1 MGYNKTIV
9 VRSIFSPAGHQN
21 GNMQGIDLIRQKLEA
36 FIRKY
41 YMNELI
47 KGILLFTAIGL
58 LYFIGTLLVEH
69 FLWLGSTG
77 RTVLFWLFVGVEIFL
92 LYKFVAIPVLKLLRV
107 KKGIGYT
114 RASGIIGSHFPEVGD
129 KLINVLQLS
138 DDHTGT
144 ENGSNELL
152 LASIEQKSAELQ
164 PFPFQIAVDFR
175 KNLRYV
181 KYALI
186 PVIIVLMI
194 WVSGNIYWFSDSYER
209 VVHYRSAY
217 EPPAPFQF
225 FVVNISLKGIE
236 GKPFEVEVK
245 TSGEV
250 VPEDVEIHFNG
261 ENYFMRKESPGSFR
275 FEFKRPEGTTEFYL
289 SANDVRSKTY
299 RLEIVNAPVMTGF
312 EMHLDY
318 PEYLG
323 MSTDTLTGTGNA
335 TVPEGTEITWKL
347 KARNAGNVNWVSGD
361 SVAPFEKV
369 SREGNIAAFN
379 KSVKVYRD
387 TEYEIKTGNKDL
399 PDYESLGFG
408 ISVIKDEY
416 PEIEVKE
423 IRDSTKSSGVYFVGQ
438 VSDDHGFYG
447 LEMKYYPENK
457 EDEPKEKKISISTS
471 SNVDRFADAFP
482 DNLQLSG
489 GSNYVIYFEVKDND
503 ALRGG
508 KTAKSRMF
516 TYRVR
521 TESEVEKE
529 RMEKQKNAIRSLE
542 RSLGDMEDQ
551 QKELKEINTLNMEKE
566 QKSFNDRQKIDD
578 FLERQLQ
585 QEKIMQ
591 RFTEDLEERLDEVPG
606 EEDEE
611 RKKLLEERLE
621 RQREELK
628 KNEELLKEL
637 KEVTDKLDR
646 ENMAQRLEKLS
657 KSQQNNRKNL
667 EQVLELTKRYYVT
680 QNAERLRKELEKLA
694 DKQEKAGTENKEGT
708 GNEKEKEEQLQEDL
722 NKEFDALKEELKKLE
737 KENEELKKPLEL
749 GRDEKK
755 EETVS
760 EEQQKALE
768 EMKKGEKEK
777 AGEKQRSAG
786 KKMKQMAADM
796 KSGMQSGASSDDMED
811 AEVLRQILK
820 NLVAFSFEQ
829 EDLMKVVEDMRDD
842 HPALTR
848 SLHRQHNLK
857 EMFSHIDDSI
867 FALSLRRPELSEQVN
882 KEVTDA
888 HFHIDKAIERLS
900 DNELYRGASSQHYA
914 FASANNLAA
923 LLGNILDNL
932 QQSMGMGQGQGNNEM
947 QLPDIIQ
954 GQEELNGK
962 MKNAIEGDKKE
973 KEEGKGDKKDGKNPE
988 EGEGQSEE
996 LFEIYKQQQILRQ
1009 ALEKQLSD
1017 MEGESNGKNKEK
1029 LLREMEQVEDRL
1041 LRDGMN
1047 QDVLRRMLNLQHEL
1061 LKLKN
1066 AAMEQG
1072 EENKRESHTDKRQ
1085 FESGEGGRLPEV
1097 EEYLQ
1102 GIEIL
1107 NRQVLPLRQI
1117 YKEKVKEY
1125 FKKDD

>member
-1 MGYNKTIV
+1 MD
-9 VRSIFSPAGHQN
+9 S
-21 GNMQGIDLIRQKLEA
+21 IRQKLEV

-41 YMNELI
+41 YVNELM

-92 LYKFVAIPVLKLLRV
+92 LYKFIAIPVLKLLRI
-107 KKGIGYT
+107 KKGIGY
-114 RASGIIGSHFPEVGD
+114 REASGIIGNHFPEVGD

-138 DDHTGT
+138 DSRKGT
-144 ENGSNELL
+144 ESENNELL
-152 LASIEQKSAELQ
+152 LAGIEQKSAELQ

-175 KNLRYV
+175 KNLPYV

-186 PVIIVLMI
+186 PVFIVLVI
-194 WVSGNIYWFSDSYER
+194 WISGNISWFSDSYDR
-209 VVHYRSAY
+209 VVHYSSAY
-217 EPPAPFQF
+217 EPPAPFRF
-225 FVVNISLKGIE
+225 FVVNSSLKGIE

-245 TSGEV
+245 TTGEV

-261 ENYFMRKESPGSFR
+261 ENYFMRKEGPGSFR
-275 FEFKRPEGTTEFYL
+275 YEFKRPGGTTEFYL
-289 SANDVRSKTY
+289 SANNVRSKPY
-299 RLEIVNAPVMTGF
+299 WLEIVNAPVMTGF
-312 EMHLDY
+312 EMYMNY

-323 MSTDTLTGTGNA
+323 MSADTLNGTGNA

-347 KARNAGNVNWVSGD
+347 KTRNAGNVHWISGD
-361 SVAPFEKV
+361 SIAPFKEV
-369 SREGNIAAFN
+369 SREGNITAFDR
-379 KSVKVYRD
+379 SVKVYRD
-387 TEYEIKTGNKDL
+387 TPYEIRTGNKDL
-399 PDYESLGFG
+399 PDYESLGFD

-423 IRDSTKSSGVYFVGQ
+423 IRDSTKSSGVHFVGQ

-447 LEMKYYPENK
+447 LEMKYYPEDK
-457 EDEPKEKKISISTS
+457 ENEAKEKKIAVNTS

-482 DNLQLSG
+482 GNLPLEE
-489 GSNYVIYFEVKDND
+489 GSNYVIYFEVRDND

-508 KTAKSRMF
+508 KKAKSCMF

-542 RSLGDMEDQ
+542 RSLGEMEDQ

-566 QKSFNDRQKIDD
+566 QKSFNDRQRMDH

-591 RFTEDLEERLDEVPG
+591 RFTEDLENRLDEVPS

-611 RKKLLEERLE
+611 RKKLLEERLQ

-637 KEVTDKLDR
+637 KEVADKINR
-646 ENMAQRLEKLS
+646 EDMAKRLEHLS
-657 KSQQNNRKNL
+657 KSQQNNKKNL

-680 QNAERLRKELEKLA
+680 QNAERLRKELEKQGE
-694 DKQEKAGTENKEGT
+694 KQEKAGKEDIEEGKVK
-708 GNEKEKEEQLQEDL
+708 NEEKAAEQEEL
-722 NKEFDALKEELKKLE
+722 NKEFEDLKKELE
-737 KENEELKKPLEL
+737 DLDKENQDLKKPMDI

-755 EETVS
+755 EDAVS
-760 EEQQKALE
+760 EDQQKALD
-768 EMKKGEKEK
+768 EMKKGAEEK
-777 AGEKQRSAG
+777 AKEKQRGAS
-786 KKMKQMAADM
+786 KKMKQMAAEM
-796 KSGMQSGASSDDMED
+796 KSNMQSGASSDDLED

-820 NLVAFSFEQ
+820 NLIAFSFEQ
-829 EDLMKVVEDMRDD
+829 EDLMKMVEDMQDG
-842 HPALTR
+842 HPALTQ

-867 FALSLRRPELSEQVN
+867 FALSLRRPELSEHVN
-882 KEVTDA
+882 KEVTDT
-888 HFHIDKAIERLS
+888 HFQIDKAIERLS

-914 FASANNLAA
+914 FTAANNLAA
-923 LLGNILDNL
+923 LLSNILDNL
-932 QQSMGMGQGQGNNEM
+932 QQNMSMGNGQGNNEM

-954 GQEELNGK
+954 GQEDLNEK
-962 MKNAIEGDKKE
+962 MKDAM
-973 KEEGKGDKKDGKNPE
+973 KGDKEKNEDGKGE
-988 EGEGQSEE
+988 KKGEGEGESEE
-996 LFEIYKQQQILRQ
+996 LFEIYKRQQMLRQ

-1017 MEGESNGKNKEK
+1017 KEGPGKGKGKEK
-1029 LLREMEQVEDRL
+1029 LLKEMEQVEDQL
-1041 LRDGMN
+1041 LRDGIN
-1047 QDVLRRMLNLQHEL
+1047 QSTLKKMLNMQHEL

-1066 AAMEQG
+1066 AIKEQG
-1072 EENKRESHTDKRQ
+1072 EENKRESHANETE
-1085 FESGEGGRLPEV
+1085 FEPGEGGRLPEV

-1102 GIEIL
+1102 GMEIL